1 MILPLKEARK
11 LARASHAAVSNALR
25 VYLLG
30 PFRIARGTQTIR
42 LLRRKVESLLAYLVL
57 HPEEHPREK
66 LATLFWGDF
75 SDAQARHSL
84 RTALLTLRK
93 QLGDEILSVERETV
107 QVAPTFPLWV
117 DALEFAKIAEVNAQ
131 SSDLSS
137 QPAADTLQSAIALY
151 QGDLLSDFYDDWITP
166 LREHYRTLYLDTL
179 LQLVE
184 YSRSH
189 SDYERAVGFAQKM
202 LASDATNEKAHQHL
216 MFCYLQQG
224 NRGAALQQYE
234 ECVRILQTDL
244 GVEPSAETIALYE
257 WIKETP
263 SERPSPAAR
272 LTNLP
277 IPLTT
282 FIGRAK
288 EIAALK
294 ELLPKTRL
302 LTLTG
307 AGGCGKTRLA
317 IQVATDLV
325 NAYQH
330 GAWWIELAV
339 LTDGALVPQS
349 VAKALGVREIPTQ
362 PLIETLTNHLRSR
375 ELLLLLDNCEHLVRA
390 CAELTET
397 LLSACPNL
405 KILTTSR
412 EVLGIAGETAWR
424 VPELSLPALAHFP
437 TTATLMEYDGIRLF
451 AERAAAA
458 TPNFRLTEQ
467 NASAVA
473 QIASRLDGIPLAI
486 ELAAARVKILSVE
499 QIAARL
505 EDRFR
510 LLAGGSRTALPR
522 QQTLRATMDW
532 SYGLLSEQERLLFRR
547 LSVFA
552 ETFSVDA
559 VEAVCV
565 GEGIERDDVI
575 ALLSSLA
582 AKSLIIADQLD
593 GEVRYRLLD
602 TVRQYARE
610 KLLESQGAEQMR
622 DRHLNFFFKLV
633 EEAEPKLKSP
643 EETLWLER
651 LEREY
656 ENLRAALEWA
666 MAKASVEVRLN
677 FAANLSWFWTVRG
690 YYGEA
695 SAWLDSALT
704 GSSNASAS
712 TRAKALHALGW
723 AVNARGDYGRA
734 LTLFEESL
742 ALYRQVGDRSGIAF
756 VLNALGVWASFQGDD
771 AKAKPLYEESLALR
785 RELGDKW
792 GIAQTLQN
800 FAFIALEESDYARA
814 EALYKE
820 ALALWREL
828 GDIRG
833 VARMQSGLAKI
844 AQRQGDYEQAAALGT
859 EALSQLLEVGDKWS
873 FAQGLEGFA
882 TLATARGE
890 PERAA
895 RLFGTAETLRE
906 SIGFPLVPSE
916 RVNYDLDVAAVRTQ
930 LDQAT
935 FNAAWAEGRAM
946 TLEQALEFVL
956 EMDDKGK
963 KMKDR

>member
-1 MILPLKEARK
+1 M
-11 LARASHAAVSNALR
+11 ARASSAAASNLLR
-25 VYLLG
+25 VYVLG
-30 PFRIARGTQTIR
+30 PFRIERGQSPIH
-42 LLRRKVESLLAYLVL
+42 LPRRKVEALLSYLVL

-66 LATLFWGDF
+66 LAALFWGDS

-93 QLGDEILSVERETV
+93 QLGDEILIAERETV
-107 QVAPTFPLWV
+107 QVNPTFPLWV
-117 DALEFAKIAEVNAQ
+117 DALEFAKIADVKVQ

-137 QPAADTLQSAIALY
+137 RPVADPLQSVIALY
-151 QGDLLSDFYDDWITP
+151 QGDLLSDFYDDWIAP

-179 LQLVE
+179 LRLVE
-184 YSRSH
+184 YSRSR
-189 SDYERAVGFAQKM
+189 SEYERAIDFAQKV
-202 LASDATNEKAHQHL
+202 LASDPTNEKAYQHL

-224 NRGAALQQYE
+224 DRGAALQQYE

-263 SERPSPAAR
+263 AERPSPAAR
-272 LTNLP
+272 ITNLP

-282 FIGRAK
+282 FIGREK

-330 GAWWIELAV
+330 GAWWVELAA
-339 LTDGALVPQS
+339 LTDGALVPQA
-349 VAKALGVREIPTQ
+349 VAHALGLREVEGQ
-362 PLIETLTNHLRSR
+362 TLEDTLRFYLRSR
-375 ELLLLLDNCEHLVRA
+375 HLLLVLDNCEHLVRA

-424 VPELSLPALAHFP
+424 VPELSLPDPAHLP
-437 TTATLMEYDGIRLF
+437 TTATLIEYDGIRLF
-451 AERAAAA
+451 AERAAAV

-467 NASAVA
+467 NAAAVA

-532 SYGLLSEQERLLFRR
+532 SYGLLSEQERLLFHR

-552 ETFSVDA
+552 GTCRVDA

-565 GEGIERDDVI
+565 GEGIEGDDVI
-575 ALLSSLA
+575 ALLSGLA

-593 GEVRYRLLD
+593 GAVRYRLLD

-610 KLLESQGAEQMR
+610 KLLESDEVEQLR

-633 EEAEPKLKSP
+633 EEAERKFNGP
-643 EETLWLER
+643 EETLWFER

-656 ENLRAALEWA
+656 ENLRTALEWA
-666 MAKASVEVRLN
+666 MAKSDVEVRLK
-677 FAANLSWFWTVRG
+677 FAANLRWFLFVRG
-690 YYGEA
+690 YNREA
-695 SAWLDSALT
+695 SAWLESALT
-704 GSSNASAS
+704 GSSNASAA
-712 TRAKALHALGW
+712 TRAKALQALGW
-723 AVNARGDYGRA
+723 SVNAQGDYGRA

-742 ALYRQVGDRSGIAF
+742 ALYRQAGDKSGIAY
-756 VLNALGVWASFQGDD
+756 VLNALGVWAAFQGDD
-771 AKAKPLYEESLALR
+771 VKAKPLYEESLALR

-800 FAFIALEESDYARA
+800 FAFIALTESDYTRA
-814 EALYKE
+814 AAHYNEAI
-820 ALALWREL
+820 ALWREV

-844 AQRQGDYEQAAALGT
+844 ARRQGDYEQAAALGT
-859 EALSQLLEVGDKWS
+859 EALSRLLQVGDKWS

-882 TLATARGE
+882 TLASARGE

-895 RLFGTAETLRE
+895 RLFGTAEALRE
-906 SIGFPLVPSE
+906 SIGFNLVPSE
-916 RVNYDLDVAAVRTQ
+916 RADYDLDVAAVRAQ
-930 LDQAT
+930 LDTAT

-946 TLEQALEFVL
+946 TMEQALECAL
-956 EMDDKGK
+956 EMDGKRRMTEDK
-963 KMKDR
+963 